1 MADRWI
7 PLVPARNGTQVA
19 RPARKRLNRTWWR
32 PVGHSKPIGA
42 WRDAL
47 PERRLLGQLTAFV
60 RPPLVKHRGDLRRVV
75 LNDEGDQVC
84 DTLSLRLMCKP

>member
-1 MADRWI
+1 
-7 PLVPARNGTQVA
+7 
-19 RPARKRLNRTWWR
+19 
-32 PVGHSKPIGA
+32 
-42 WRDAL
+42 
-47 PERRLLGQLTAFV
+47 LLGQLTAFV